1 MTPERDGPA
10 VVGTVRGRSGTPV
23 PGATVTV
30 TDLDGRQHGRTVSG
44 DDGTYAVPLGTGGTY
59 LVVTRTDG
67 AGPDAGLVAVGASP
81 ARHDVTVAGGGTVR
95 GTLTDATG
103 HPVGAAAV
111 TLIDTAGEVVAHTPT
126 DPAGRFLVETPG
138 TGPHTLTATAP
149 GHGPLARTVDADP
162 AAPPVE
168 LRFPALAGIAGVAR
182 SGDGRPVPGARG
194 SDRRQRRPH
203 RRRDHH
209 RPGRQLRAARAPA
222 RTARADR
229 ERLGAGRRR
238 GAGGA
243 GGDHAGRGA
252 LRRPGPDRRR
262 PDRRPDADGAGTW
275 LSSTDG

>member
-1 MTPERDGPA
+1 M
-10 VVGTVRGRSGTPV
+10 GTVRGRTGAPV

-30 TDLDGRQHGRTVSG
+30 ADLDGRQHGRAG
-44 DDGTYAVPLGTGGTY
+44 GGEDGTYGVGLGTGGTY

-95 GTLTDATG
+95 GTLTDAVG
-103 HPVGAAAV
+103 RPVGGAAV

-126 DPAGRFLVETPG
+126 DPGGRFLAETPG

-182 SGDGRPVPGARG
+182 SGDGRPVPGARIVIGDSDGRTVAETTTGRDG
-194 SDRRQRRPH
+194 SYELHGLP
-203 RRRDHH
+203 
-209 RPGRQLRAARAPA
+209 PGRHELTASGWAPVVVA
-222 RTARADR
+222 VQVA
-229 ERLGAGRRR
+229 R
-238 GAGGA
+238 GATTPVEVRFGAPDPTGDRIGGPTRTEQ
-243 GGDHAGRGA
+243 GRG
-252 LRRPGPDRRR
+252 
-262 PDRRPDADGAGTW
+262 
-275 LSSTDG
+275 

>member
-182 SGDGRPVPGARG
+182 SGDGRPVPGARIVIGDNDGRTVAETTTGRDG
-194 SDRRQRRPH
+194 SYELHGLP
-203 RRRDHH
+203 
-209 RPGRQLRAARAPA
+209 PGRHELTASGWAPVVVA
-222 RTARADR
+222 VQVA
-229 ERLGAGRRR
+229 R
-238 GAGGA
+238 GATTPVEVRFGA
-243 GGDHAGRGA
+243 PDPTDDDRIGA
-252 LRRPGPDRRR
+252 P
-262 PDRRPDADGAGTW
+262 TW
-275 LSSTDG
+275 TEQGHG